1 MNPVQRR
8 AEVLANILAFAG
20 PMGYGLVSPHLI
32 LAQADLES
40 GGFTNRL
47 AVEGNN
53 VFSMKMPRQ
62 RQTTAVGTI
71 TAEGGAVFARY
82 ASLADGVR
90 DYFIRQRYFN
100 VPNTSDPVGYMVATV
115 ESGYATD
122 PNYLI
127 AWAQRAD
134 VALPPVTVPAG
145 GDAGTDDDGGS
156 LVPVLLIAAA
166 IWTGSH

>member
-8 AEVLANILAFAG
+8 AEVLADILMFAG
-20 PMGYGLVSPHLI
+20 PMGYDLVDAHLI

-53 VFSMKMPRQ
+53 VFSMRMPRQ

-90 DYFIRQRYFN
+90 DYFIRQRYFDI
-100 VPNTSDPVGYMVATV
+100 PNTADPVAYMVATL

-122 PNYLI
+122 PNYLV
-127 AWAQRAD
+127 AWAERAG
-134 VALPPVTVPAG
+134 VPVSRPTVPAG
-145 GDAGTDDDGGS
+145 GDAGTDAGGGS
-156 LVPVLLIAAA
+156 LVPLFVVGALL
-166 IWTGSH
+166 WTGTR